1 MPLVVAVNKI
11 DKENADVDT
20 TLLMLEEVRIDIETT
35 PIVQI
40 SALKVTNSSFK
51 LKNVYVS
58 VKLCFFVGYR
68 Y

>member
-1 MPLVVAVNKI
+1 MFLAVPIVVAVNKI

-40 SALKVTNSSFK
+40 SALKVTNSSFNK
-51 LKNVYVS
+51 KCV
-58 VKLCFFVGYR
+58 C
-68 Y
+68 